1 MQKTYWHSRA
11 SNGLVANATK
21 TTLMFL
27 NEKKGN
33 SIQQPISIQVGNATV
48 TQEKNAKLLGVTM
61 DDTQTW
67 KSEIYGKGGLLSN
80 LNSRQFIVKRLK
92 NTIDNLSLKR
102 IVDSIYSSKL
112 RNSIS
117 LYGMIRWT
125 EDQPTTKEFTDIQLN
140 QNKMARYMNNTRI
153 SDQISTKSIL
163 EKHDLLSINQMNAQ
177 IKISDMW
184 KAMNVPNY
192 PTKIK
197 KMTYEGQT
205 VTTRAVTNGLLIDDS
220 NFSNLSRK
228 TFINDAKKAWNKV
241 PDSIKN
247 CSSHFIAKKLIKD
260 FVRSLPI

>member
-1 MQKTYWHSRA
+1 
-11 SNGLVANATK
+11 
-21 TTLMFL
+21 
-27 NEKKGN
+27 
-33 SIQQPISIQVGNATV
+33 
-48 TQEKNAKLLGVTM
+48 
-61 DDTQTW
+61 
-67 KSEIYGKGGLLSN
+67 
-80 LNSRQFIVKRLK
+80 
-92 NTIDNLSLKR
+92 
-102 IVDSIYSSKL
+102 
-112 RNSIS
+112 
-117 LYGMIRWT
+117 
-125 EDQPTTKEFTDIQLN
+125 
-140 QNKMARYMNNTRI
+140 MNNTRI

-220 NFSNLSRK
+220 DFSNLSRK